1 MSPLTQKIQKQK
13 SYRKRNLIW
22 KLFSIL
28 LLLALGVSCDDT
40 DKNSEDLT
48 PLSKQE
54 IQQFMKD
61 FYIDKP
67 YGTKLP
73 ENFDYLT
80 TNGKKGAL
88 KQHRGQVIF
97 LNFWATWC
105 VPCKHEM
112 PDMEELNTLMKGE
125 NFVMLAVAFNES
137 EQKTARF
144 LKQFPYSFSI
154 IPDEKNEIG
163 KPFFITGLPTTLIL
177 DKKGQLL
184 GKAMG
189 PRNWKAPEVVRFF
202 RQISRF

>member
-1 MSPLTQKIQKQK
+1 MPSLTQKIQKQK
-13 SYRKRNLIW
+13 SYRKLNLLW

-73 ENFDYLT
+73 ENFEYLT
-80 TNGKKGAL
+80 TSGKKGEL

-137 EQKTARF
+137 DQKIARF

-177 DKKGQLL
+177 DKEGQLL

-189 PRNWKAPEVVRFF
+189 PRNWKGAEVVRFF